1 MLNGQDKAFYQPW
14 NEEEFQSDL
23 FVRKMNQSE
32 KFLYRTLL
40 QAAFFH
46 STRPYL
52 PKEDDILWMLAD
64 CDTKEFWMSNKD
76 KVVARF
82 YTEIVDGQ
90 EMLAHGRVM
99 RDWQRI
105 LDKREALAERGRS
118 GGLAKAKRQL
128 TKEVKQVSKAS
139 EVEVRE
145 ENPFSCLGELNVN
158 QEENS

>member
-23 FVRKMNQSE
+23 FVRKMNRFE
-32 KFLYRTLL
+32 KWIYRTLL
-40 QAAFFH
+40 QAMFFH
-46 STRPYL
+46 TTRPYL
-52 PKEDDILWMLAD
+52 PKDDRILWMLAECVD
-64 CDTKEFWMSNKD
+64 LKEWNKHKTRILD
-76 KVVARF
+76 RF
-82 YTEIVDGQ
+82 YVVEIEGE
-90 EMLAHGRVM
+90 EMLAHKRVLK
-99 RDWQRI
+99 DWQRI

-145 ENPFSCLGELNVN
+145 ENPFSCLGETNVD
-158 QEENS
+158 